1 MPIDRG
7 YIRQTRN
14 GPPVAQQMDALR
26 AAGVT
31 VDGAY
36 PPVYCDRLTDQ
47 RRHRAAGGEA
57 LAERVRAVADVRP
70 GARLVVASLDRLGV
84 SAGDIRAV
92 LDALIDR
99 GCAVHDV
106 AAGINYDANTPRA
119 ILSATT
125 LEAERTLK
133 AERIKKAA
141 NVRAERIAAGV
152 KAAVGG
158 NKGWHPTAE
167 EEAAAHALWNDFSLT
182 QTQVAEAVGVAPIT
196 LRRRFG
202 ARGAPRGRRKTQ
214 SA

>member
-1 MPIDRG
+1 MPTDRG
-7 YIRQTRN
+7 YIRQTPH
-14 GPPVAQQMDALR
+14 GPPVARQMDALR
-26 AAGVT
+26 ATGVT

-36 PPVYCDRLTDQ
+36 APVYCDRLADRQ
-47 RRHRAAGGEA
+47 RHRAVGGDA
-57 LAERVRAVADVRP
+57 LPERVRVLVDLRP

-84 SAGDIRAV
+84 SAGDICAV
-92 LDALIDR
+92 LDELIDC

-106 AAGINYDANTPRA
+106 AAGVTYDTDTSRSS
-119 ILSATT
+119 LSGAT

-141 NVRAERIAAGV
+141 AVRAQRIAAGV
-152 KAAVGG
+152 KASVGG
-158 NKGWHPTAE
+158 NKGWNPTPE
-167 EEAAAHALWNDFSLT
+167 EEATAKALWSNRSLT
-182 QTQVAEAVGVAPIT
+182 QAQAAAAAGFAPIT

>member
-1 MPIDRG
+1 
-7 YIRQTRN
+7 
-14 GPPVAQQMDALR
+14 MDALR

-36 PPVYCDRLTDQ
+36 PPVYCDRLADQ
-47 RRHRAAGGEA
+47 RRHRAAGGDA
-57 LAERVRAVADVRP
+57 LTERVRVLADLRP

-92 LDALIDR
+92 VDELIDR
-99 GCAVHDV
+99 GCAVHDA
-106 AAGINYDANTPRA
+106 AAGVTYDANTPRSS
-119 ILSATT
+119 LSAAT

-133 AERIKKAA
+133 AERVKKAA
-141 NVRAERIAAGV
+141 AVRAERIAAGV

-158 NKGWHPTAE
+158 NKGWNPTPE
-167 EEAAAHALWNDFSLT
+167 EEAAAKALWNDLSLT
-182 QTQVAEAVGVAPIT
+182 QAEAAAAAGVAPIT